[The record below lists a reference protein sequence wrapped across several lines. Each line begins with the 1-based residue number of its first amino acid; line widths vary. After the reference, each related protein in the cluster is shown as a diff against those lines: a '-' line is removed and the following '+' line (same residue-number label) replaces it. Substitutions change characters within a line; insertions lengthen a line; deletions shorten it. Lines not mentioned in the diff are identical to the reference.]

1 VQRCKDFLS
10 ALNRTKADRSTT
22 ALYGAYGLDR
32 EVYETGMLHAQYM
45 MELAEQLTELIVED
59 EKFTKYINLY

>member
-10 ALNRTKADRSTT
+10 ALNRTTADDSTT
-22 ALYGAYGLDR
+22 ALYGADGLDR

-45 MELAEQLTELIVED
+45 TELAEQLTELIE
-59 EKFTKYINLY
+59 ERAKIYGI

>member
-10 ALNRTKADRSTT
+10 TLNRTTADDNETT
-22 ALYGAYGLDR
+22 LYGAVGFGS

-45 MELAEQLTELIVED
+45 MELAEQLNELVTEL
-59 EKFTKYINLY
+59 TKIYSI